1 MGKARMVNVSF
12 PLTPL
17 VLASR
22 ADETVAV
29 GKTVWLLQ
37 TRRGVVKPRIVAL
50 MEKVRRV
57 RM

>member
-1 MGKARMVNVSF
+1 MVNVSF